1 MKRNAKNVATTVVIV
16 REQNDDE
23 NHAITAYMIILHSE
37 NDVRWVLVGWRR
49 PLGYALGHH
58 CVAFGSASDWISLGT
73 PRLVLYKDESIH
85 WISFGQSFN
94 QMILGIL

>member
-37 NDVRWVLVGWRR
+37 TTYVGCLLGGEDHLGMLWDTTVW
-49 PLGYALGHH
+49 PLDQLLIGSAWGHHAWCCTKMNLYIGSALGNHL
-58 CVAFGSASDWISLGT
+58 I
-73 PRLVLYKDESIH
+73 K
-85 WISFGQSFN
+85 
-94 QMILGIL
+94 